1 MLTSYLFLSVFNY
14 NDKIWGLEKSTSV
27 PMSKMVSWVFDN
39 GFSKTTDSNQPKNIV
54 IDNGIQNKIIHQ
66 FITKCSTPK
75 SNQLIGLRFWQR
87 NVDQDKI
94 IASKKNSES
103 KLQYESNQQLNSKYH
118 NSSIHN

>member
-1 MLTSYLFLSVFNY
+1 MVFQKQRIQIRN
-14 NDKIWGLEKSTSV
+14 
-27 PMSKMVSWVFDN
+27 P
-39 GFSKTTDSNQPKNIV
+39 NQPKNI
-54 IDNGIQNKIIHQ
+54 IDNGIQNRIIHQ
-66 FITKCSTPK
+66 FIIKYSTWK

-87 NVDQDKI
+87 NVDKDKI